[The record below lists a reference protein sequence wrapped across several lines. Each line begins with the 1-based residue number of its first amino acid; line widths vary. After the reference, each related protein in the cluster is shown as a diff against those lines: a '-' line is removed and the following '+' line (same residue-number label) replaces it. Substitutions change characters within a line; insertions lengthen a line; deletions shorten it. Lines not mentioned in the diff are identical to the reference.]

1 MTVRHHAQ
9 NFRMHAGDDLRVIV
23 TVRDQ
28 SGELVDISDA
38 QDIRWAVAPHVSADP
53 VIEKSL
59 ADGITINSPTSFTF
73 DLTSAET
80 GALSRGRY
88 YHEAEAVTDQGLTY
102 TALSGSLFIDPV
114 LLD

>member
-1 MTVRHHAQ
+1 MIRHAQ
-9 NFRMHAGDDLRVIV
+9 NFRLYAGDDLRVIV

-38 QDIRWAVAPHVSADP
+38 QDIRWAVAPSVSADP

-59 ADGITINSPTSFTF
+59 GNGITINSPTSFTF
-73 DLTSAET
+73 DLTSADT

>member
-1 MTVRHHAQ
+1 MTVRHTQ
-9 NFRMHAGDDLRVIV
+9 NFRMYAGDDLRVIV

-28 SGELVDISDA
+28 TGQLVDISDA
-38 QDIRWAVAPHVSADP
+38 QDIRWAVAPNVSANP

-59 ADGITINSPTSFTF
+59 GNGITINSPTSFTF

-88 YHEAEAVTDQGLTY
+88 YHEADAVTDQGLTY
-102 TALSGSLFIDPV
+102 TALSGSFFIDPV

>member
-1 MTVRHHAQ
+1 MTVRHTQ
-9 NFRMHAGDDLRVIV
+9 NFRLFAGDDLRVIV

-28 SGELVDISDA
+28 TGQLVDISDA
-38 QDIRWAVAPHVSADP
+38 QDIRWAVAPSVSADP

-59 ADGITINSPTSFTF
+59 GNGITINSPTSFTF